1 MTFETGR
8 FDPGDEIVHDDCPA
22 AEERRVVL
30 GPRIVGADDELL
42 QVVDVRVEPDRA
54 GPLDH
59 LARCGGSERTMEE
72 QPAEAVV
79 AGLRDRADQ
88 RALVGHDRVAD
99 SELPGEGQGARRH
112 PARDD
117 RHGDAA
123 LDRGPDRRRGP
134 LAKQEVVAHQGSV
147 EVERDEADREGRAHV
162 VRDAAGGHR
171 PAPRVTRRTRGSP
184 ARSGS
189 IDAVHPGKISSTAAG
204 AAVPWSAP
212 ISSNATPSSARARG
226 SRLRRRRATSRPSGP
241 PSRAMIGL
249 ERGGDGQAGNR
260 VAPDVRQVRED
271 DVDRAAVVGR
281 RRQQV
286 GLDERDD
293 VGDGVTDGIL
303 AGEPERGGR
312 GVRRQER
319 HVRRE
324 VDLPPPQ
331 LDGERDD
338 DRSAAGP
345 HVGDANRSGV
355 AATSGRAEPGHDRTS
370 ARLDDAFRLRP
381 RNERA
386 AVRRERQPEE
396 LLDPADVGHRLP
408 RRPPGEGFL
417 EPPRGLVPDRQLRV
431 GEQDRPF
438 GPDGVS
444 EQDLGVESS

>member
-8 FDPGDEIVHDDCPA
+8 VDPGDEIVDDDCPA
-22 AEERRVVL
+22 TEERRVVL
-30 GPRIVGADDELL
+30 GARIVGADDEPLE
-42 QVVDVRVEPDRA
+42 VIDMRVEPDRA

-59 LARCGGSERTMEE
+59 LPRRSRGERSMEQQATEVFVAR
-72 QPAEAVV
+72 
-79 AGLRDRADQ
+79 LRDRPNQ
-88 RALVGHDRVAD
+88 GALVGDDRVAHA
-99 SELPGEGQGARRH
+99 ELAGEAEGARRH
-112 PARDD
+112 AAGDD
-117 RHGDAA
+117 RHGDPA
-123 LDRGPDRRRGP
+123 LDRGPDRRLRP
-134 LAKQEVVAHQGSV
+134 ITKQEVVANQGSV

-162 VRDAAGGHR
+162 VRNAAGGHR

-226 SRLRRRRATSRPSGP
+226 SRLRRRRATARPSGP
-241 PSRAMIGL
+241 PSSAIDGSNEAATGRPAIASLLTYGRFARTTSIGAAMI
-249 ERGGDGQAGNR
+249 
-260 VAPDVRQVRED
+260 
-271 DVDRAAVVGR
+271 GR

-293 VGDGVTDGIL
+293 VGDGVADGIL
-303 AGEPERGGR
+303 AGELERGGR

-338 DRSAAGP
+338 DRSAARP

-355 AATSGRAEPGHDRTS
+355 AATPRRAEPGHDRIS
-370 ARLDDAFRLRP
+370 ACLDNAFRLRA

-396 LLDPADVGHRLP
+396 LLDPTDVGHRLT

-431 GEQDRPF
+431 SEQDRPF
-438 GPDGVS
+438 CPDGVS